1 MRKKMDLPDLTGE
14 KNSSSIGPP
23 AISRKRKM
31 ISFALREMEVS
42 KERGDKY
49 FVVAM
54 RYLSEGNNG
63 DISLALE
70 NVNQKMDQNVI
81 RAALILGLEELR
93 KRLTI
98 PSIESRQIRRPLR
111 TGGESGSQY
120 IHRLLNAHPD
130 LFKEQLRLHSG
141 MFIKLVDLMIARK
154 LLSDGRFVKVAEQV
168 GICIFILAKGASYR
182 DAADVFKHSLSTICK
197 YFKKVLEALV
207 ILSFDIVRPHA
218 DLSLVPPEI
227 RNNSLY
233 WPFFEDC
240 VGALDGTHI
249 QAVISD
255 SEGIPFRGRKG
266 TKTWNVLACCSFDR
280 IFTFINVGWEGSVHD
295 TTVWVDSLTQSKYCF
310 PHPPNGKYY
319 LVDSGYPNT
328 TDYLSPIKDTN
339 VRYHIP
345 DFKKKRVLKGMS
357 EQFNYR
363 HSSLQTTVERAFG
376 QLKKRWKILYVM
388 PQWKT
393 HIRCT

>member
-1 MRKKMDLPDLTGE
+1 MLAKKGLPNAEDLERLFAGRTATGE
-14 KNSSSIGPP
+14 
-23 AISRKRKM
+23 
-31 ISFALREMEVS
+31 REFSTAMARS
-42 KERGDKY
+42 KVMNDLFGEGEGEGEGEEDGERGVD
-49 FVVAM
+49 
-54 RYLSEGNNG
+54 SE
-63 DISLALE
+63 DELDQ
-70 NVNQKMDQNVI
+70 NVNSHSDVMDQNVI

-207 ILSFDIVRPHA
+207 TLSFDIVRPHA
-218 DLSLVPPEI
+218 DLSL
-227 RNNSLY
+227 
-233 WPFFEDC
+233 DC
-240 VGALDGTHI
+240 AGALDGTHI

-255 SEGIPFRGRKG
+255 SEVYHFEDERAQKLGMFWLVALLIGF
-266 TKTWNVLACCSFDR
+266 
-280 IFTFINVGWEGSVHD
+280 
-295 TTVWVDSLTQSKYCF
+295 SLSLMWD
-310 PHPPNGKYY
+310 GKEE
-319 LVDSGYPNT
+319 NT
-328 TDYLSPIKDTN
+328 TWWTLDIL
-339 VRYHIP
+339 IP
-345 DFKKKRVLKGMS
+345 LVI
-357 EQFNYR
+357 
-363 HSSLQTTVERAFG
+363 SLQLR
-376 QLKKRWKILYVM
+376 IPM
-388 PQWKT
+388 
-393 HIRCT
+393 

>member
-1 MRKKMDLPDLTGE
+1 
-14 KNSSSIGPP
+14 
-23 AISRKRKM
+23 
-31 ISFALREMEVS
+31 
-42 KERGDKY
+42 
-49 FVVAM
+49 
-54 RYLSEGNNG
+54 
-63 DISLALE
+63 
-70 NVNQKMDQNVI
+70 
-81 RAALILGLEELR
+81 
-93 KRLTI
+93 
-98 PSIESRQIRRPLR
+98 
-111 TGGESGSQY
+111 
-120 IHRLLNAHPD
+120 
-130 LFKEQLRLHSG
+130 

-154 LLSDGRFVKVAEQV
+154 LLSDGRFVRVAEQV

-207 ILSFDIVRPHA
+207 TLSFDIVRPHA

-233 WPFFEDC
+233 WPFFEDF

-280 IFTFINVGWEGSVHD
+280 IFTFNNVGWEGSVHD
-295 TTVWVDSLTQSKYCF
+295 TTVWVDSLTRSKYCF

-319 LVDSGYPNT
+319 LVDSGYPST
-328 TDYLSPIKDTN
+328 TGYLSPIKDTN

-363 HSSLQTTVERAFG
+363 HSSLRTTVERAFG

-388 PQWKT
+388 PQMEDT
-393 HIRCT
+393 YQVYVIVATFTLHNFIRMCKLGIPVLEHDVNVQGRVDNDLLNPTRKEAMNKVRKEITLRIWRSIPGNIDLEDAAFDQQEDNREPEDHMNTDTDE